1 MVDLLF
7 GEIPHIKSCGN
18 NPGKNTLAA
27 VTNIHFSFMA
37 LWVSYG
43 AAGSLPGLAV
53 LGQPDELALLL
64 LSYSRAQTQ
73 GAAPLPTQKHV
84 FLTG

>member
-27 VTNIHFSFMA
+27 VTNIRFSFMA

-53 LGQPDELALLL
+53 LGQPDELGLLL
-64 LSYSRAQTQ
+64 LSYSRSQTQ
-73 GAAPLPTQKHV
+73 GAAPLPTQEHV